1 MSAIFRDSV
10 FMAFHSIVKNKMR
23 SFLTMLGIIIGV
35 AAVVALMS
43 LGYGMQA
50 DVETRITALGANMM
64 AVIPGTGRKP
74 GIRPAAGSE
83 KTLSYADYLAIKR
96 LPNIIAITPS
106 AKTTAVAVNQNKNCT
121 TILSGVT
128 SDYLIVRNWGLTEG
142 RWWTEQEFDRRARVC
157 ILGQTVA
164 STLFG
169 EAVPIGEKIRI
180 KGNPFIVLGVLTRK
194 GYGKNDQDDCI
205 ICPFST
211 IQERVLGINYL
222 HNIMLTTADEKVIY
236 QVEHDIEN
244 LLRARHRLPLYAEN
258 DFEIRSAKEYQD
270 MMENTT
276 KSITLF
282 LGSIAAISLLVGGI
296 GIMNIMLVSVTERTR
311 EIGIRKAL
319 GATFYMIIT
328 QFLIESATIAVIGG
342 LIGITSGIIIGNLV
356 PYFFQIPSV
365 VSPVPVIGAFMFS
378 VAIGIL
384 FGLYPAQKA
393 AGLAPIEALRYE

>member
-1 MSAIFRDSV
+1 MSAIFRDSI

-50 DVETRITALGANMM
+50 DVENRITALGANMM

-121 TILSGVT
+121 TTLSGVT
-128 SDYLIVRNWGLTEG
+128 SDYQIVRNWGLAEG
-142 RWWTEQEFDRRARVC
+142 RWWTEQEFDKRARVC

-169 EAVPIGEKIRI
+169 EKAPVGEKIRI
-180 KGNPFIVLGVLTRK
+180 KGNPFIVIGVLKRK

-222 HNIMLTTADEKVIY
+222 HNIMLTTVDEKVIY

-244 LLRARHRLPLYAEN
+244 LLRTRHRLPLYAEN
-258 DFEIRSAKEYQD
+258 DFEIRNAKEYQD
-270 MMENTT
+270 MMESTT

-365 VSPVPVIGAFMFS
+365 VSSVPVIGAFMFS
-378 VAIGIL
+378 VIIGIL

-393 AGLAPIEALRYE
+393 AGLAPIEALRHE

>member
-1 MSAIFRDSV
+1 MSAIFLDSV

-35 AAVVALMS
+35 VAVVALMS

-50 DVETRITALGANMM
+50 DIETRITALGANMM

-128 SDYLIVRNWGLTEG
+128 SDYLIVRNWGLAEG

-169 EAVPIGEKIRI
+169 EDVPIGEKIRI

-319 GATFYMIIT
+319 GANFYMIIT

-342 LIGITSGIIIGNLV
+342 LIGIISGIIIGNLV

>member
-1 MSAIFRDSV
+1 MSAIFLDSV

-35 AAVVALMS
+35 VAVVALMS

-50 DVETRITALGANMM
+50 DIETRITALGANMM

-106 AKTTAVAVNQNKNCT
+106 AKTTAAAVNQNKNCT

-128 SDYLIVRNWGLTEG
+128 SDYLIVRNWGLAEG

-319 GATFYMIIT
+319 GANFYMIIT

-342 LIGITSGIIIGNLV
+342 LIGIISGIIIGNLV

>member
-1 MSAIFRDSV
+1 
-10 FMAFHSIVKNKMR
+10 MAFHSIVKNKMR

-50 DVETRITALGANMM
+50 DVENRITALGANMM

-121 TILSGVT
+121 TTLSGVT
-128 SDYLIVRNWGLTEG
+128 SDYQIVRNWGLAEG

-169 EAVPIGEKIRI
+169 EKAPVGEKIRI
-180 KGNPFIVLGVLTRK
+180 KGNPFIVIGVLKRK

-222 HNIMLTTADEKVIY
+222 HNIMLTTVDEKVIY

-244 LLRARHRLPLYAEN
+244 LLRTRHRLPLYAEN
-258 DFEIRSAKEYQD
+258 DFEIRNAKEYQD
-270 MMENTT
+270 MMESTT

-342 LIGITSGIIIGNLV
+342 LIGVTSGIIIGNLV

-365 VSPVPVIGAFMFS
+365 VSSVPVIGAFMFS
-378 VAIGIL
+378 VIIGIL

-393 AGLAPIEALRYE
+393 AGLAPIEALRHE

>member
-1 MSAIFRDSV
+1 MSAIFRDSI

-50 DVETRITALGANMM
+50 DVENRITALGANMM

-121 TILSGVT
+121 TTLSGVT
-128 SDYLIVRNWGLTEG
+128 SDYQIVRNWGLAEG

-169 EAVPIGEKIRI
+169 EKAPVGEKIRI
-180 KGNPFIVLGVLTRK
+180 KGNPFIVIGVLKRK

-222 HNIMLTTADEKVIY
+222 HNIMLTTVDEKVIY

-244 LLRARHRLPLYAEN
+244 LLRTRHRLPLYAEN
-258 DFEIRSAKEYQD
+258 DFEIRNAKEYQD
-270 MMENTT
+270 MMESTT

-342 LIGITSGIIIGNLV
+342 LIGVTSGIIIGNLV

-365 VSPVPVIGAFMFS
+365 VSSVPVIGAFMFS
-378 VAIGIL
+378 VIIGIL

-393 AGLAPIEALRYE
+393 AGLAPIEALRHE

>member
-1 MSAIFRDSV
+1 MSAIFRDSI

-50 DVETRITALGANMM
+50 DVENRITALGANMM

-121 TILSGVT
+121 TTLSGVT
-128 SDYLIVRNWGLTEG
+128 SDYQIVRNWGLAEG

-169 EAVPIGEKIRI
+169 EKAPVGEKIRI

-222 HNIMLTTADEKVIY
+222 HNIMLTTANEKVIY

-244 LLRARHRLPLYAEN
+244 LLRTRHRLPLYAEN
-258 DFEIRSAKEYQD
+258 DFEIRNAKEYQD
-270 MMENTT
+270 MMESTT

-365 VSPVPVIGAFMFS
+365 VSSVPVIGAFMFS
-378 VAIGIL
+378 VIIGIL

-393 AGLAPIEALRYE
+393 AGLAPIEALRHE

>member
-1 MSAIFRDSV
+1 
-10 FMAFHSIVKNKMR
+10 MAFHSIVKNKMR

-50 DVETRITALGANMM
+50 DVENRITALGANMM

-121 TILSGVT
+121 TTLSGVT
-128 SDYLIVRNWGLTEG
+128 SDYQIVRNWGLAEG

-169 EAVPIGEKIRI
+169 EKAPVGEKIRI
-180 KGNPFIVLGVLTRK
+180 KGNPFIVIGVLKRK

-222 HNIMLTTADEKVIY
+222 HNIMLTTVDEKVIY

-244 LLRARHRLPLYAEN
+244 LLRTRHRLPLYAEN
-258 DFEIRSAKEYQD
+258 DFEIRNAKEYQD
-270 MMENTT
+270 MMESTT

-365 VSPVPVIGAFMFS
+365 VSSVPVIGAFMFS
-378 VAIGIL
+378 VIIGIL

-393 AGLAPIEALRYE
+393 AGLAPIEALRHE

>member
-1 MSAIFRDSV
+1 MSAIFRDSI

-50 DVETRITALGANMM
+50 DVENRITALGANMM

-121 TILSGVT
+121 TTLSGVT
-128 SDYLIVRNWGLTEG
+128 SDYQIVRNWGLAEG

-169 EAVPIGEKIRI
+169 EKAPVGEKIRI
-180 KGNPFIVLGVLTRK
+180 KGNPFIVIGVLKRK

-222 HNIMLTTADEKVIY
+222 HNIMLTTVDEKVIY

-244 LLRARHRLPLYAEN
+244 LLRTRHRLPLYAEN
-258 DFEIRSAKEYQD
+258 DFEIRNAKEYQD
-270 MMENTT
+270 MMESTT

-365 VSPVPVIGAFMFS
+365 VSSVPVIGAFMFS
-378 VAIGIL
+378 VIIGIL

-393 AGLAPIEALRYE
+393 AGLAPIEALRHE

>member
-1 MSAIFRDSV
+1 
-10 FMAFHSIVKNKMR
+10 
-23 SFLTMLGIIIGV
+23 
-35 AAVVALMS
+35 
-43 LGYGMQA
+43 
-50 DVETRITALGANMM
+50 
-64 AVIPGTGRKP
+64 
-74 GIRPAAGSE
+74 
-83 KTLSYADYLAIKR
+83 
-96 LPNIIAITPS
+96 
-106 AKTTAVAVNQNKNCT
+106 
-121 TILSGVT
+121 
-128 SDYLIVRNWGLTEG
+128 
-142 RWWTEQEFDRRARVC
+142 
-157 ILGQTVA
+157 
-164 STLFG
+164 
-169 EAVPIGEKIRI
+169 
-180 KGNPFIVLGVLTRK
+180 
-194 GYGKNDQDDCI
+194 
-205 ICPFST
+205 
-211 IQERVLGINYL
+211 
-222 HNIMLTTADEKVIY
+222 MLTTADEKVIY

-319 GATFYMIIT
+319 GANFYMIIT

-342 LIGITSGIIIGNLV
+342 LIGIISGIIIGNLV

>member
-128 SDYLIVRNWGLTEG
+128 SDYLIVRNWGLAEG
-142 RWWTEQEFDRRARVC
+142 RWWTKQEFDRRARVC

-194 GYGKNDQDDCI
+194 GYGKNAQDDCI

-222 HNIMLTTADEKVIY
+222 HNIMLTTANEKVIS

-244 LLRARHRLPLYAEN
+244 LLRARHRLPLYVEN

-342 LIGITSGIIIGNLV
+342 LIGIISGIVIGNLV

-393 AGLAPIEALRYE
+393 AGLAPIEALRHE

>member
-296 GIMNIMLVSVTERTR
+296 GI
-311 EIGIRKAL
+311 RKAL
-319 GATFYMIIT
+319 GANFYMIIT

-342 LIGITSGIIIGNLV
+342 LIGIISGIIIGNLV

>member
-1 MSAIFRDSV
+1 
-10 FMAFHSIVKNKMR
+10 MAFHSIVKNKMR

-50 DVETRITALGANMM
+50 DVENRITALGANMM

-121 TILSGVT
+121 TTLSGVT
-128 SDYLIVRNWGLTEG
+128 SDYQIVRNWGLAEG

-169 EAVPIGEKIRI
+169 EKAPVGEKIRI
-180 KGNPFIVLGVLTRK
+180 KGNPFIVIGVLKRK

-222 HNIMLTTADEKVIY
+222 HNIMLTTVDEKVIY

-244 LLRARHRLPLYAEN
+244 LLRTRHRLPLYAEN
-258 DFEIRSAKEYQD
+258 DFEIRNAKEYQD
-270 MMENTT
+270 MMESTT

-342 LIGITSGIIIGNLV
+342 LIGVTSGIII
-356 PYFFQIPSV
+356 
-365 VSPVPVIGAFMFS
+365 
-378 VAIGIL
+378 
-384 FGLYPAQKA
+384 
-393 AGLAPIEALRYE
+393 

>member
-1 MSAIFRDSV
+1 
-10 FMAFHSIVKNKMR
+10 MAFHSIVKNKMR

-50 DVETRITALGANMM
+50 DVENRITALGANMM

-121 TILSGVT
+121 TTLSGVT
-128 SDYLIVRNWGLTEG
+128 SDYQIVRNWGLAEG

-169 EAVPIGEKIRI
+169 EKAPVGEKIRI
-180 KGNPFIVLGVLTRK
+180 KGNPFIVIGVLKRK

-222 HNIMLTTADEKVIY
+222 HNIMLTTVDEKVIY

-244 LLRARHRLPLYAEN
+244 LLRTRHRLPLYAEN

-319 GATFYMIIT
+319 GANFYMIIT

-342 LIGITSGIIIGNLV
+342 LIGIISGIIIGNLV

>member
-50 DVETRITALGANMM
+50 DVENRITALGANMM

-121 TILSGVT
+121 TTLSGVT
-128 SDYLIVRNWGLTEG
+128 SDYQIVRNWGLAEG

-169 EAVPIGEKIRI
+169 EKAPVGEKIRI
-180 KGNPFIVLGVLTRK
+180 KGNPFIVIGVLKRK

-222 HNIMLTTADEKVIY
+222 HNIMLTTVDEKVIY

-244 LLRARHRLPLYAEN
+244 LLRTRHRLPLYAEN
-258 DFEIRSAKEYQD
+258 DFEIRNAKEYQD
-270 MMENTT
+270 MMESTT

-342 LIGITSGIIIGNLV
+342 LIGVTSGIIIGNLV

-365 VSPVPVIGAFMFS
+365 VSSVPVIGAFMFS
-378 VAIGIL
+378 VIIGIL

-393 AGLAPIEALRYE
+393 AGLAPIEALRHE